1 MVEAPT
7 HEMCEE
13 HVDAVIDVMRQ
24 RGLAVEGPKA

>member
-13 HVDAVIDVMRQ
+13 NVDAVIAVMDQ
-24 RGLAVEGPKA
+24 RGLVVEVKK